1 MHAEN
6 PTFRLG
12 LAALFGAQLGMK
24 ITAEFLKGVRFPHPS
39 RHAVGV
45 VLVWGSI
52 LDGKVPAR

>member
-1 MHAEN
+1 
-6 PTFRLG
+6 
-12 LAALFGAQLGMK
+12 MK